1 MAGSAYVFPH
11 EICATPLKIDGHIL
25 SRSARV
31 CFGLELTCPMEE
43 NIEKWHQSKL
53 RKYDSEISF
62 EARKNGWR
70 FYSLIIEVGARGWVP
85 NSVAPA
91 LRQLGLTAV
100 NSICKKLSFIALKS
114 SYVIWLNRFNQ
125 DFQSWRL
132 IDSTK
137 PHHGNLPISNSRVP
151 AEGKC
156 RKLTLSKDKD
166 EKQKTK
172 GICDESKHKEI
183 AKDSPPDYQQLIGTV
198 KNMIKRVETRLE
210 SLHLRDSKLSD
221 SDVELF

>member
-1 MAGSAYVFPH
+1 M
-11 EICATPLKIDGHIL
+11 
-25 SRSARV
+25 
-31 CFGLELTCPMEE
+31 
-43 NIEKWHQSKL
+43 
-53 RKYDSEISF
+53 
-62 EARKNGWR
+62 
-70 FYSLIIEVGARGWVP
+70 
-85 NSVAPA
+85 
-91 LRQLGLTAV
+91 
-100 NSICKKLSFIALKS
+100 
-114 SYVIWLNRFNQ
+114 
-125 DFQSWRL
+125 
-132 IDSTK
+132 
-137 PHHGNLPISNSRVP
+137 P

-221 SDVELF
+221 SDVELFKKDNLDWNKLLAKDEFDLIMKSLSES